1 MPKMPP
7 ELLKYN
13 REYQR
18 EYIAAHPERRLQW
31 RINAAISL
39 LKREGWQLIPP
50 AADDKEVAE

>member
-18 EYIAAHPERRLQW
+18 NYAAEHPEKRKQW
-31 RINAAISL
+31 RISAAINL

-50 AADDKEVAE
+50 AAAAKEVGE